1 MTSHT
6 LAEARRRM
14 ALFVPLNDAA
24 GAGTRR
30 MEPVSFSLIEFGGE
44 FGGELGGED
53 LVFRL
58 VDAQGDLLDL
68 TLNPVV
74 AGALRDSIALAETL
88 ARSDEGQAG

>member
-14 ALFVPLNDAA
+14 ALCVPRNDAA
-24 GAGTRR
+24 GADTRR

-44 FGGELGGED
+44 FGGED
-53 LVFRL
+53 LIFRL
-58 VDAQGDLLDL
+58 VDAQGDLLDPA
-68 TLNPVV
+68 LNPVV